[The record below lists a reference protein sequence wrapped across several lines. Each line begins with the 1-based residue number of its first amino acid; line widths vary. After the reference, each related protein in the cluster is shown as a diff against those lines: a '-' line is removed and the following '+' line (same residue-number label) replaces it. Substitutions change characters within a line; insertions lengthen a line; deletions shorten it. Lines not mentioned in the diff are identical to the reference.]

1 MTLILKTDVV
11 YTGTAKAKH
20 LLELLQTP
28 QDKLNYINKMLADI
42 NSSSDYPSIVNVVG
56 LVDKLLLHIKT
67 VQNLGA
73 QVLSINYTL
82 KALIFIESNN
92 LSYSDVVTVSPDFG
106 VAYNK
111 QTGVVDKL
119 YGFGG
124 VTFNPIVGK
133 LKLVEEDGFNSLT
146 TAGAVGS
153 SYVSSGKIFDKGYI
167 TGQCLNLKSSEAT
180 IPVSIRDD
188 PDHTPVI
195 RAELKL
201 DPKTSSVNV
210 TINMPTVD
218 PRQVG
223 YTKLVV
229 LQDLLAAKNNG
240 FAAIFSYN
248 TTNSSVYHNGEAII
262 SGTESSNMFSLA
274 SKSVL
279 PNIGSSSLDE
289 KLIEVWFINSSS
301 ATVAKNLSVHLNRQ
315 SV

>member
-73 QVLSINYTL
+73 QALSINYTL

-92 LSYSDVVTVSPDFG
+92 LLYDDVVTVSPDFG

-111 QTGVVDKL
+111 QTGIVDRL
-119 YGFGG
+119 YGFGDT
-124 VTFNPIVGK
+124 VFNSTGAN
-133 LKLVEEDGFNSLT
+133 LKLVKEDGFNSLT
-146 TAGAVGS
+146 AAGAVGS

-167 TGQCLNLKSSEAT
+167 TGQCLNLKSSYLEL
-180 IPVSIRDD
+180 PVSIRDN
-188 PDHTPVI
+188 PDYTPVI
-195 RAELKL
+195 RAELKIE
-201 DPKTSSVNV
+201 PKASSVNV

-218 PRQVG
+218 PRQAG

-229 LQDLLAAKNNG
+229 VQDLAAAKNNG

-248 TTNSSVYHNGEAII
+248 TTNSSVYHNGTAII

-279 PNIGSSSLDE
+279 PNIASSSLDE

-315 SV
+315 GG